1 MVQVLLEEF
10 QNADIPF
17 GCNGQLPISNFQTIM
32 IDYDLPLMEF
42 DMKEMRTK
50 SVVVTDKQGNEFIK
64 YKELMEIVKPNQRQ
78 KNDIKHINYLVTKVQ
93 SAWRGY

>member
-1 MVQVLLEEF
+1 MRKGDERMVQVLLEEF

-50 SVVVTDKQGNEFIK
+50 SVVVTDK
-64 YKELMEIVKPNQRQ
+64 
-78 KNDIKHINYLVTKVQ
+78 
-93 SAWRGY
+93 